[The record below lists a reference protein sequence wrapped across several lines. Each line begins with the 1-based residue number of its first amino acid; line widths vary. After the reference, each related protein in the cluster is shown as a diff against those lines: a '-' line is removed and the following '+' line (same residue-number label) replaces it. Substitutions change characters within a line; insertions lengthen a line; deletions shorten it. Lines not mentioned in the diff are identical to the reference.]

1 MSTRSLWPLSAAILV
16 LITVALHIA
25 LRPTTANV
33 VSSPPALKT
42 ASPPRCFNPAAK
54 ILLTGKTCGP
64 VPELQLSCYLP
75 SDMVSPTP
83 TPSPNQMMPLL
94 NFNTFQRAADI
105 FSWQEF
111 FALNW
116 PADPMMRG
124 LPDVNK
130 KISDAGPRVWET
142 WKEEYEVYLKDGARP
157 KPWNDTEPVPSACGD
172 GATKFFFRTQKIDDV
187 VDSTLQAAAATGT
200 LPATLTDQKGKLVRY
215 EIRLNKVLFEY
226 IVKNQLYNANIQKLA
241 KSVVFPDGSILIKAA
256 WREVSAE
263 EEKRFHTVTACVC
276 DKDKS
281 GKMVNCHK
289 QRMGLVGFHITQKT
303 PFAPQW
309 VWSTFE
315 QVNNVRGSSLTG
327 SYSFHNPSCSRADCP
342 PNQQTP
348 PGTPNQLV
356 RSISIPNREPDCND
370 GREAVDNV
378 WRLNHDVRKALTG
391 AHTVFQFYELVN
403 TQWPVPQLSNA
414 SQPETVFTVRPLALG
429 NTTMES
435 FVQPTSSCM
444 GCHSTARTVN
454 ANSFVSSDFSF
465 TLNNAQ
471 PVQANCTSIP
481 PPVQKP
487 TNTKWDNDHWV
498 EITRG
503 YTLAT
508 QTYEKLKEFVP
519 TAKLHCSSC
528 HLNAGGNSDAAWWV
542 DLKYKYKTPSALQ
555 ARINQ
560 CFTNSLNGKPLCTPA
575 GNGLRGDCDTN
586 LNMRGFIFYIRWLDE
601 QAQTLPL
608 CNTNQHG
615 FPPLAGTSGD
625 ATAGEAVF
633 IEKCAVCHR
642 LDGQGRYE
650 DNTYYRP
657 ALWGPH
663 SFNASAGMFATPED
677 LAAFVRWNM
686 PLMAGGE
693 LSDRE
698 AWDVEAYIHSKPRP
712 SPSPTP

>member
-1 MSTRSLWPLSAAILV
+1 MPTRFLWSLSAAGLL
-16 LITVALHIA
+16 LITIA
-25 LRPTTANV
+25 LLVGLRTTTADD
-33 VSSPPALKT
+33 A
-42 ASPPRCFNPAAK
+42 ASPPTVRAASPAQCFNRAAN
-54 ILLTGKTCGP
+54 IPLTGKSCGP

-75 SDMVSPTP
+75 PDMVSPTP
-83 TPSPNQMMPLL
+83 TPAPNQPLSL
-94 NFNTFQRAADI
+94 QNFNTLQRAADI

-111 FALNW
+111 IALNW
-116 PADPMMRG
+116 PAVAGMRG
-124 LPDVNK
+124 EPDVNK
-130 KISDAGPRVWET
+130 KISDPGPRVWET
-142 WKEEYEVYLKDGARP
+142 WKEEYEVYLKDGAKPR
-157 KPWNDTEPVPSACGD
+157 PWNDTEPVPTACAS
-172 GATKFFFRTQKIDDV
+172 GATKVFFRTQKIDDV

-200 LPATLTDQKGKLVRY
+200 LPATLTDRKGRLVRY

-226 IVKNQLYNANIQKLA
+226 IVKHELYNANVQKLA
-241 KSVVFPDGSILIKAA
+241 KSVEFPDGSILIKAA
-256 WREVSAE
+256 WREVSPAE
-263 EEKRFHTVTACVC
+263 EKLFHTVTACVC
-276 DKDKS
+276 DQDTD

-289 QRMGLVGFHITQKT
+289 QRMGLVGFHITAKT

-315 QVNNVRGSSLTG
+315 QVNNVPGSVVTG
-327 SYSFHNPSCSRADCP
+327 AYSFNNPSCSQLKCP
-342 PNQQTP
+342 PNRQTP
-348 PGTPNQLV
+348 RATPNQIV
-356 RSISIPNREPDCND
+356 RSIAIPNREPDCAD
-370 GREAVDNV
+370 GTQAVDNV
-378 WRLNHDVRKALTG
+378 WRLNNDVKKALTG
-391 AHTVFQFYELVN
+391 AGSVFQNYELVN

-435 FVQPTSSCM
+435 FVQPTSTCM

-454 ANSFVSSDFSF
+454 PNRFVSSDFSF

-471 PVQANCTSIP
+471 PVQTNCKIIP
-481 PPVQKP
+481 PPGEKK
-487 TNTKWDNDHWV
+487 TTWDKDHWV

-503 YTLAT
+503 YALAT
-508 QTYEKLKEFVP
+508 QTYERLKEFVP

-528 HLNAGGNSDAAWWV
+528 HLNGGGNSDAAWWV
-542 DLKYKYKTPSALQ
+542 NLSYRYKSPEALQ

-586 LNMRGFIFYIRWLDE
+586 PYMEGFMFYIKWLDE
-601 QAQTLPL
+601 QAKTISL

-615 FPPLAGTSGD
+615 FPALPGTSGD
-625 ATAGEAVF
+625 KTAGEAVF
-633 IEKCAVCHR
+633 IEKCAVCHQ

-650 DNTYYRP
+650 YNTYYRP

-663 SFNASAGMFATPED
+663 SFNQAAGMFATAKD

-712 SPSPTP
+712 SPSPTSTR